1 MTRLPSPYPHQVVA
15 NWIAANDDNAHAPVL
30 SVVEKTSSPIEK
42 SSIAAAPTHLE
53 STPQNITQD
62 DALSLFDYDVVA
74 VRARKAQAEAIAA
87 VSWTI
92 GTAIGR
98 IVSNTIGSL
107 HDYFRTR
114 REIQRLSYLTP
125 RVLDDIGISP
135 EIRARVRAL
144 QAYRQPS
151 RFHLHL

>member
-1 MTRLPSPYPHQVVA
+1 MTRLPSSYPHQVVA

-30 SVVEKTSSPIEK
+30 SVVRTPRNFIQIDGPSP
-42 SSIAAAPTHLE
+42 L
-53 STPQNITQD
+53 
-62 DALSLFDYDVVA
+62 DYGVA
-74 VRARKAQAEAIAA
+74 TRRARKAQAEAIAA
-87 VSWTI
+87 VSRAI

-98 IVSNTIGSL
+98 TVSNTIGPL
-107 HDYFRTR
+107 RDYFRTR

-125 RVLDDIGISP
+125 RVLDDIGISH
-135 EIRARVRAL
+135 EIRAQARAL

>member
-1 MTRLPSPYPHQVVA
+1 VVA

-30 SVVEKTSSPIEK
+30 SVVRTPRNFTPVNGPSP
-42 SSIAAAPTHLE
+42 L
-53 STPQNITQD
+53 
-62 DALSLFDYDVVA
+62 DYDVA
-74 VRARKAQAEAIAA
+74 TRRARKAQAEAIAA
-87 VSWTI
+87 VGHTI

-98 IVSNTIGSL
+98 IVSSALESL
-107 HDYFRTR
+107 RDHFRTR

-125 RVLDDIGISP
+125 RMLDDIGISH
-135 EIRARVRAL
+135 EIRARVRAF

>member
-15 NWIAANDDNAHAPVL
+15 NWIAANDDNAHVL
-30 SVVEKTSSPIEK
+30 SVVR
-42 SSIAAAPTHLE
+42 
-53 STPQNITQD
+53 TPRNITPVD
-62 DALSLFDYDVVA
+62 GPSPLDYDVA
-74 VRARKAQAEAIAA
+74 TRRARKAQAEAIAA
-87 VSWTI
+87 VGHTI

-107 HDYFRTR
+107 RDNWRTQQQ
-114 REIQRLSYLTP
+114 IQRLSYLTP

-135 EIRARVRAL
+135 EIRARARAL
-144 QAYRQPS
+144 QAYHRPS

>member
-30 SVVEKTSSPIEK
+30 SVVRTPRNFTQIDGPSP
-42 SSIAAAPTHLE
+42 L
-53 STPQNITQD
+53 
-62 DALSLFDYDVVA
+62 DYDVA
-74 VRARKAQAEAIAA
+74 TRRARKMQAEAVAA
-87 VSWTI
+87 VGRTI
-92 GTAIGR
+92 SKSIGR
-98 IVSNTIGSL
+98 VVSNTLDSL
-107 HDYFRTR
+107 RDSLRTR

-125 RVLDDIGISP
+125 RMLDDIGISH
-135 EIRARVRAL
+135 EIQARARAL

>member
-30 SVVEKTSSPIEK
+30 SVVRTPRNFTPVNGPSP
-42 SSIAAAPTHLE
+42 L
-53 STPQNITQD
+53 
-62 DALSLFDYDVVA
+62 DYDVA
-74 VRARKAQAEAIAA
+74 TRRARKAQAEAIAA
-87 VSWTI
+87 VGHTI
-92 GTAIGR
+92 RTAIGR
-98 IVSNTIGSL
+98 IVSSALESL
-107 HDYFRTR
+107 RDHFRTR

-125 RVLDDIGISP
+125 RMLDDIGISH
-135 EIRARVRAL
+135 EIRARVRAF

>member
-30 SVVEKTSSPIEK
+30 SVVRTPRNFTQIDGPSP
-42 SSIAAAPTHLE
+42 L
-53 STPQNITQD
+53 
-62 DALSLFDYDVVA
+62 DYDVA
-74 VRARKAQAEAIAA
+74 TRRARKMQAEAVAA
-87 VSWTI
+87 ASRTI

-107 HDYFRTR
+107 RDHFRTR

-125 RVLDDIGISP
+125 RILDDIGISH

>member
-15 NWIAANDDNAHAPVL
+15 NWIAANDDNAHAPAL
-30 SVVEKTSSPIEK
+30 SVVRTPRNFTQIDGLSP
-42 SSIAAAPTHLE
+42 
-53 STPQNITQD
+53 
-62 DALSLFDYDVVA
+62 FDYDVA
-74 VRARKAQAEAIAA
+74 SRRARKAQAEAIAA
-87 VSWTI
+87 VGHTI

-98 IVSNTIGSL
+98 AVSNTIGSL
-107 HDYFRTR
+107 RDHFRAR

-125 RVLDDIGISP
+125 RMLDDIGISH
-135 EIRARVRAL
+135 EIRAQARAL

>member
-30 SVVEKTSSPIEK
+30 SVVR
-42 SSIAAAPTHLE
+42 
-53 STPQNITQD
+53 TPRNITPVD
-62 DALSLFDYDVVA
+62 GPSPLDYDVA
-74 VRARKAQAEAIAA
+74 TRRARKMQAEAIAA
-87 VSWTI
+87 VSRTI

-98 IVSNTIGSL
+98 IVSNIIGSL
-107 HDYFRTR
+107 RDQFRTR

-125 RVLDDIGISP
+125 RVLDDIGISH
-135 EIRARVRAL
+135 EIRARARAL
-144 QAYRQPS
+144 QAHRQPS